1 MLMVVCTKQGY
12 FRARF
17 NMHLIP
23 HGFRLFAGLFL
34 VAVLA
39 GCASTAHIKNTQITE
54 MKPVGSGQVT
64 SGHKQQ
70 RSPDLAFFVAFSGGG
85 TRAAAFSYGVLEE
98 LRDTRFMANGEE
110 GRLLD
115 QIDGIASV
123 SGGSFTAAYYG
134 LFGDRIF
141 EDYETAFL
149 RRNVQKTL
157 IASLF
162 NPVNWFRGLFAG
174 LNRTE
179 MAIDYYDKNI
189 FRGSTFA
196 DVHAAGGPALQINA
210 TDLSIGGRFSFNQE
224 QFNLLCSDLDTFS
237 VARAVAASSAV
248 PVAFTP
254 ITLENFGGCDI
265 SDHPLMKIENSPAEG
280 NARRDMLLE
289 RAESYADKEQRPY
302 IHLVDGGIS
311 DNLGIRTA
319 YDRVQGTGG
328 ASGFVNRW
336 GSVPKNIAFIIVNA
350 ETDPVNPMDRIASPP
365 SSKEVLGA
373 VTNTQIARY
382 NIESRALMEESVR
395 KWAEELSS
403 QQNEVNVFLIYLD
416 FDSIMDMDKRRYF
429 NSMATSFSLPNDEVD
444 SLIAAGHELLQGS
457 PEFQAFVA
465 AIGQEG
471 Q

>member
-1 MLMVVCTKQGY
+1 MY
-12 FRARF
+12 
-17 NMHLIP
+17 LIP
-23 HGFRLFAGLFL
+23 DTLRQIFGLFL
-34 VAVLA
+34 VAILT
-39 GCASTAHIKNTQITE
+39 GCASTAHINNTQITE
-54 MKPVGSGQVT
+54 MKPVGYGQVT
-64 SGHKQQ
+64 SGREQQ
-70 RSPDLAFFVAFSGGG
+70 RSADLALFLAFSGGG

-98 LRDTRFMANGEE
+98 LRDTRYRVNGEE
-110 GRLLD
+110 RRLLD

-134 LFGDRIF
+134 LYGEQIF
-141 EDYETAFL
+141 EDYETVFL
-149 RRNVQKTL
+149 RRNVQKSL
-157 IASLF
+157 VASLF

-179 MAIDYYDKNI
+179 MAIDYYDRHI
-189 FRGSTFA
+189 FHGSTYA
-196 DVHAAGGPALQINA
+196 DLTVADGPALQINA

-224 QFNLLCSDLDTFS
+224 QFNMLCSDLDTFS

-254 ITLENFGGCDI
+254 ITLENFGGCDD
-265 SDHPLMKIENSPAEG
+265 SNHPLMNIQNSPDEG

-289 RAESYADKEQRPY
+289 RAKSYADKEKRPY

-319 YDRVQGTGG
+319 YDRVQGAGG
-328 ASGFVNRW
+328 ASGFVNRL
-336 GSVPKNIAFIIVNA
+336 GSAPKNFAFIVVNA
-350 ETDPVNPMDRIASPP
+350 ETDPENPMDRSASPP
-365 SSKEVLGA
+365 SSREVLGA

-382 NIESRALMEESVR
+382 NIESRALMEDSVQ

-403 QQNEVNVFLIYLD
+403 QQQEVNIFLIYLD

-429 NSMATSFSLPNDEVD
+429 NSMATSFSLPNEEVD
-444 SLIAAGHELLQGS
+444 SLIAAGHELLHDS
-457 PEFQAFVA
+457 PEFQVFVE
-465 AIGQEG
+465 AIGEEG